1 MVVWSW
7 FLQQSGLRILS
18 RLIDIV
24 LPPTCGRCGVQV
36 DTPQTLCGACW
47 SELTFLGQPCCE
59 ACAHPFEYE
68 VPDQTLC
75 GACVGDPPPFE
86 RTRAALLYN
95 DQSRDLVLGFKHADR
110 TEVAGLFAKW
120 MRSAGGEVL
129 EEADAIV
136 PVPLHWTRLFQRRY
150 NQAALLAHALGKLSE
165 KPVLHNTL
173 KRKRK
178 TLSQGRMG
186 RKARARN
193 VQGAFVVPS
202 KLKHRI
208 KGKTV
213 VLIDDVYT
221 TGATLRACAKVL
233 KRAGASKVNVLV
245 LARVVRDFA

>member
-1 MVVWSW
+1 M
-7 FLQQSGLRILS
+7 QQNGFRILS
-18 RLIDIV
+18 RLVDVV

-36 DTPQTLCGACW
+36 DTPQTLCASCW
-47 SELTFLGQPCCE
+47 SELTFLGPPSCE

-75 GACVGDPPPFE
+75 GACVREHPPFD
-86 RTRAALLYN
+86 RARAALVYD

-110 TEVAGLFAKW
+110 TETAGLLAKW
-120 MRSAGGEVL
+120 MRAAGADL
-129 EEADAIV
+129 LAEADALV

-150 NQAALLAHALGKLSE
+150 NQSALLAKAVGKLADT
-165 KPVLHNTL
+165 PVLHNTL

-193 VQGAFVVPS
+193 VQGAFVVPP
-202 KLKHRI
+202 KLKQRI
-208 KGKTV
+208 EGKAV

-221 TGATLRACAKVL
+221 TGATIWACAKVL
-233 KRAGASKVNVLV
+233 KRAGAARVDVLV